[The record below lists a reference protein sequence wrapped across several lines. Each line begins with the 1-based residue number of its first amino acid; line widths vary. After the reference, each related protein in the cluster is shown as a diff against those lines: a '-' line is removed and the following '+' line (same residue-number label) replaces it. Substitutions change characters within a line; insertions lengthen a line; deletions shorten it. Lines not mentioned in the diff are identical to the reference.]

1 MVVGRWGLEARRI
14 GLFQRT
20 PGNDARCTSPPNTDC
35 PIALNALSVR
45 RWRTS
50 AYAWSAGLALGFGGG
65 SRYSAEAGKVQSW
78 DTFFGVGPVVGASF
92 LLADWQHLAVAFTP
106 QVDAVFFIPRGTGS
120 KRFVADVRGLIEGE
134 VHMGFIG
141 LPALS
146 VGLQSGLEASV
157 STTSKSQDTVNT
169 VERGTATEWSVGF
182 SGPQTL
188 WGLVTNVNLRFYF

>member
-1 MVVGRWGLEARRI
+1 M
-14 GLFQRT
+14 
-20 PGNDARCTSPPNTDC
+20 
-35 PIALNALSVR
+35 
-45 RWRTS
+45 
-50 AYAWSAGLALGFGGG
+50 
-65 SRYSAEAGKVQSW
+65 
-78 DTFFGVGPVVGASF
+78 
-92 LLADWQHLAVAFTP
+92 
-106 QVDAVFFIPRGTGS
+106 FFIPRGTGS